1 MAKRRDVLS
10 PADETVALLR
20 KLLIV
25 QLGLAGVGQAQ
36 IRAIVGGAM
45 GDVNGIVKLLNAK
58 KRSNTLDN

>member
-1 MAKRRDVLS
+1 MAKRRDVLN

-36 IRAIVGGAM
+36 IRRLLEGRWAM
-45 GDVNGIVKLLNAK
+45 SMGL
-58 KRSNTLDN
+58 

>member
-1 MAKRRDVLS
+1 VLS

-45 GDVNGIVKLLNAK
+45 GDVSGIVKLLNVK
-58 KRSNTLDN
+58 KRSSTLDN